1 MSNEW
6 EVMEE
11 LGCNRVQWGFQKNK
25 QYPRWNIV
33 ILPSELKEH
42 QVSPTQITNEVIQS
56 DHITENI
63 FCGAYLF
70 LIARWAT
77 KHYVHFEVRCP
88 WPS

>member
-6 EVMEE
+6 EEMEK

-42 QVSPTQITNEVIQS
+42 QVPPTQITNEVIQS